1 MAGHA
6 KKELTVGVFLRSVK
20 SSKKMMKAAVVPKK
34 RRLING
40 KREECVEKP
49 KVHGQA
55 PNASSLR
62 LEESA
67 LCEGTV
73 VNARSRDSQWNWL
86 KSRM

>member
-1 MAGHA
+1 
-6 KKELTVGVFLRSVK
+6 
-20 SSKKMMKAAVVPKK
+20 MKAAVVPKK
-34 RRLING
+34 RRLINE

-49 KVHGQA
+49 KVQRHGSKKA

-73 VNARSRDSQWNWL
+73 VNTRSRDSQWNWL
-86 KSRM
+86 KSSERAQAELII